1 MSVSS
6 PFIARPIATS
16 LLGVAVLLGGV
27 LGYLWLPISSLPQVD
42 FPTIQVTTQLPG
54 ASPDV
59 MASLVTAPLE
69 RNFGQIPSL
78 QLMTSSSS
86 FGVSQITLQFVLNRD
101 IDAAAQDVQAAINAS
116 GSTLP
121 KNLPYPPVYS
131 KVNPADA
138 PMVTL
143 AITSSTISM
152 RALSDIADTLLAQRL
167 SEVTGVG
174 RVTVQ
179 GNIRPAIRIQ
189 ADLSRLANY
198 GIAMEDLRNVIM
210 AANVAGPKGA
220 LDGAH
225 QSYTIGANDQIA
237 AASAYR
243 DIVITYLNGAPV
255 LLRDVADIIDSLE
268 NSKVAGFY
276 QGNPAIVVDIQRQP
290 GANVIETTQRIK
302 NELPKLQRSMPVGAT
317 LTIVHDATASIRASV
332 RDVQFTLVLSVALVI
347 TVVLIFL
354 RTIRATII
362 AGVALPLSLIATFGI
377 MWFCG
382 FSLDNLS
389 LMALTIGTGFVVDDA
404 IVMIENIVRHMEEGE
419 APFEAALRGASEIGF
434 TVISLTVSLIAVFIP
449 LLFMTGL
456 VGRMFREFALT
467 LTIAVVTSAVV
478 SLTLTPMMCS
488 RLLRHQSTASAG
500 GGITHIFH
508 RAIDW
513 SVEVYRRTLEWV
525 LRHEKLTL
533 LVTAATLVATVWL
546 YVIIPKGFLPLQD
559 TGLVFA
565 VMEGGQEISFAEM
578 KRLQATVESALR
590 KDPDVTGV
598 VSVIGVTPINATP
611 NAGRLAVTLRSRDE
625 RKASVTA
632 IIERLQHAVAAVPGV
647 IVFFQPVQDIQ
658 ISTRVSRAQ
667 YQYTL
672 SGTDAS
678 EVGTWAAKL
687 AQQLQ
692 SSPLLADVASEA
704 QDNGFRLQV
713 QVDRET
719 AGRLGISM
727 QTIIDTLSDA
737 FGQRQISTI
746 YGQSNQYRVILEAKP
761 EYQNDPSSLTKLYV
775 PASGVQAVA
784 QSTSLTSTSPTVI
797 PGVSGSS
804 MVPLS
809 TFARFENRTAPLV
822 IAHQEQ
828 FPAVTISFNLAPYAA
843 LSDAVAAISQAERA
857 IGMPTSVIGSYSGD
871 AAEFAKS
878 LAGEP
883 WLILAAAVTIYI
895 VLGVLYESF
904 IHPLTILSTL
914 PSAGVGA
921 LLALMLY
928 KQDLS
933 VVALIGIVLLMG
945 IVKKNAIMM
954 IDFAL
959 EAERKQG
966 LSPRDSIV
974 QACLLRFRPIM
985 MTTLAALFGAIP
997 LAFEQ
1002 GTGSEL
1008 RNPLGITII
1017 GGLLLSQ
1024 LLTLYTTP
1032 VIYLAMERLKDA
1044 LRPRGAAADR
1054 ARPAGNSRTV
1064 AARGGVRS
1072 DMAFTSFSEPFIRR
1086 PVATTLLAVGLFL
1099 TGAVAYRFLPVASM
1113 PTVDFPTINVTATR
1127 PGADPE
1133 TMAATV
1139 AAPLE
1144 RRLGEIAGV
1153 TELTS
1158 RSSLGNTRITIQ
1170 FDLTRNIDGAARDV
1184 QAAINAA
1191 LTDLPGD
1198 LQSTTDLPQIE
1209 SRRHADHDPGAD
1221 LEGRSAE
1228 HAL

>member
-6 PFIARPIATS
+6 PFIQRPIATS
-16 LLGVAVLLGGV
+16 LLGVAVMLGGLLG
-27 LGYLWLPISSLPQVD
+27 YMWLPISSLPQVD

-69 RNFGQIPSL
+69 RPFGQIPAL
-78 QLMTSSSS
+78 QLISSSS
-86 FGVSQITLQFVLNRD
+86 SYGISQITLQFELSRD
-101 IDAAAQDVQAAINAS
+101 IDSAAQDVQAAINAA

-121 KNLPYPPVYS
+121 RNLPYPPIYS

-143 AITSSTISM
+143 AITSSTISV
-152 RALSDIADTLLAQRL
+152 RSLSDIADTLIAQRL
-167 SEVTGVG
+167 SELSGVG
-174 RVTVQ
+174 RVSVQ

-198 GIAMEDLRNVIM
+198 GIALEDLRNVIV

-225 QSYTIGANDQIA
+225 QSYTISANDQITA
-237 AASAYR
+237 ADAYR
-243 DIVITYLNGAPV
+243 NVIITYRNSAPV
-255 LLRDVADIIDSLE
+255 LLKDVADVIDGLE
-268 NSKVAGFY
+268 NSKVGGFY
-276 QGNPAIVVDIQRQP
+276 KGLPAIVVDIQRQP
-290 GANVIETTQRIK
+290 GANVIETVQRIK

-317 LTIVHDATASIRASV
+317 LTVVHDATESIRASV
-332 RDVQFTLVLSVALVI
+332 RDVQFTLILSVALVI

-362 AGVALPLSLIATFGI
+362 AGVALPLSLIATFGV

-404 IVMIENIVRHMEEGE
+404 IVMIENIVRHMEDGE
-419 APFEAALRGASEIGF
+419 DPFEAALRGASEIGF

-488 RLLRHQSTASAG
+488 RLLRRQSEEPASG
-500 GGITHIFH
+500 GGVGITHGFH
-508 RAIDW
+508 RLVDW
-513 SVEVYRRTLEWV
+513 SVEIYHRTLLWV
-525 LRHEKLTL
+525 LRHATLTL
-533 LVTAATLVATVWL
+533 AVTGATLVATVWL
-546 YVIIPKGFLPLQD
+546 YIIIPKGFLPLQD
-559 TGLVFA
+559 TGLIFA
-565 VMEGGQEISFAEM
+565 VMEGGQEVSFTEM
-578 KRLQATVESALR
+578 NRLQSAVEGAIR

-598 VSVIGVTPINATP
+598 VTVIGVTPINATP
-611 NAGRLAVTLRSRDE
+611 NAGRLAITLRSRDQ
-625 RKASVTA
+625 RKTPVTA
-632 IIERLQHAVAAVPGV
+632 VIERLQKAVAAVPGV
-647 IVFFQPVQDIQ
+647 VVYFQPVQDIQ

-672 SGTDAS
+672 TGADANDVS
-678 EVGTWAAKL
+678 EWATKL
-687 AQQLQ
+687 AQKLTT
-692 SSPLLADVASEA
+692 SPVLRDVASEA
-704 QDNGFRLQV
+704 QDNGFRMNV
-713 QVDRET
+713 EIDRET
-719 AGRLGISM
+719 AGRLGISV
-727 QTIIDTLSDA
+727 QTIVDTLSDA

-746 YGQSNQYRVILEAKP
+746 YGQSNQYRVILEAMP
-761 EYQNDPSSLTKLYV
+761 QYQSDPNSLAKIYV

-784 QSTSLTSTSPTVI
+784 QSGSLTSTAPLVI
-797 PGVSGSS
+797 PGVSGSP
-804 MVPLS
+804 MVPLN
-809 TFARFENRTAPLV
+809 TVARFEYGTAPLV

-828 FPAVTISFNLAPYAA
+828 FPAVTISFNLAPDAA
-843 LSDAVAAISQAERA
+843 LSDAVTAITQAEQE

-921 LLALMLY
+921 LLALMWF

-933 VVALIGIVLLMG
+933 VVALIGVVLLMG

-966 LSPRDSIV
+966 LSPREAII

-997 LAFEQ
+997 LAVEG

-1032 VIYLAMERLKDA
+1032 VIYLAMERVK
-1044 LRPRGAAADR
+1044 
-1054 ARPAGNSRTV
+1054 
-1064 AARGGVRS
+1064 
-1072 DMAFTSFSEPFIRR
+1072 
-1086 PVATTLLAVGLFL
+1086 
-1099 TGAVAYRFLPVASM
+1099 
-1113 PTVDFPTINVTATR
+1113 TR
-1127 PGADPE
+1127 LSPPQ
-1133 TMAATV
+1133 
-1139 AAPLE
+1139 PLQ
-1144 RRLGEIAGV
+1144 
-1153 TELTS
+1153 TELELPDEPEPS
-1158 RSSLGNTRITIQ
+1158 QQR
-1170 FDLTRNIDGAARDV
+1170 AA
-1184 QAAINAA
+1184 
-1191 LTDLPGD
+1191 
-1198 LQSTTDLPQIE
+1198 E
-1209 SRRHADHDPGAD
+1209 
-1221 LEGRSAE
+1221 
-1228 HAL
+1228 